1 MSTKVLSIII
11 PMYNMENYIGK
22 CLQSL
27 LDIPTECLES
37 IDIIV
42 VNDGSKDQS
51 LRIATSYQKKYP
63 EVIRV
68 IDKENGN
75 YGSCIN
81 AGLAKALG
89 TYVKVLDS
97 DDYFSSVGLSAIL
110 EKISSIPVMDM
121 IITDFDIINANDEIT
136 NHVSF
141 HLKKE
146 KCLLFNDIWKKISDI
161 HMHAIIYRTEL
172 FKEINYHQTEGI
184 SYTDQEWCYYPM
196 VKIQT
201 VYYVNN
207 VLYKYLLGREGQT
220 MSENVLKKKISN
232 LEIVANKMLKHF
244 SLLDKNKLSRERYLL
259 LRKRI
264 LVRYKD
270 IYRLYLIGFKKEEF
284 DAKAFDELD
293 SFVKQNKDIYSLL
306 GLTSVYKKVM
316 PIPYVLLYRLFHLR
330 IIS

>member
-161 HMHAIIYRTEL
+161 QMHAIIYRTEL
-172 FKEINYHQTEGI
+172 FKEINYHQTEGV

>member
-161 HMHAIIYRTEL
+161 QMHAIIYRTEL

-232 LEIVANKMLKHF
+232 LEIIANKMLKHF

>member
-27 LDIPTECLES
+27 LDIPTEFLES

-97 DDYFSSVGLSAIL
+97 DDYFSSVGLTAIL

-161 HMHAIIYRTEL
+161 QMHAIIYRTEL

-201 VYYVNN
+201 VYYINN

-220 MSENVLKKKISN
+220 MSESVLKKKISH

-244 SLLDKNKLSRERYLL
+244 SLLDKNNLSRERYLL

>member
-27 LDIPTECLES
+27 LDIPTEFLES

-161 HMHAIIYRTEL
+161 QMHAIIYRTEL

>member
-161 HMHAIIYRTEL
+161 QMHAIIYRTEL

-220 MSENVLKKKISN
+220 MSENVLKKKISD

-306 GLTSVYKKVM
+306 GLTSVYKKVI

>member
-141 HLKKE
+141 QLKKE

-161 HMHAIIYRTEL
+161 QMHAIIYRTEL

>member
-161 HMHAIIYRTEL
+161 QMHAIIYRTEL
-172 FKEINYHQTEGI
+172 FKEINYHQTEGV

-293 SFVKQNKDIYSLL
+293 SLVKQNKDIYSLL

>member
-141 HLKKE
+141 QLKKE

-161 HMHAIIYRTEL
+161 QMHAIIYRTEL

-220 MSENVLKKKISN
+220 MSENILKKKISN

-306 GLTSVYKKVM
+306 GLTCVYKKVM

>member
-161 HMHAIIYRTEL
+161 QMHAIIYRTEL

-264 LVRYKD
+264 LVRYKNN
-270 IYRLYLIGFKKEEF
+270 YRLYLI
-284 DAKAFDELD
+284 
-293 SFVKQNKDIYSLL
+293 
-306 GLTSVYKKVM
+306 
-316 PIPYVLLYRLFHLR
+316 
-330 IIS
+330 

>member
-68 IDKENGN
+68 INKENGN

-81 AGLAKALG
+81 VGLAKALG

-161 HMHAIIYRTEL
+161 QMHAIIYRTEL

-220 MSENVLKKKISN
+220 MSESVLKEKISH

>member
-97 DDYFSSVGLSAIL
+97 DDYFSSVGLSGIL

-161 HMHAIIYRTEL
+161 QMHAIIYRTEL

>member
-1 MSTKVLSIII
+1 M
-11 PMYNMENYIGK
+11 
-22 CLQSL
+22 
-27 LDIPTECLES
+27 
-37 IDIIV
+37 
-42 VNDGSKDQS
+42 
-51 LRIATSYQKKYP
+51 
-63 EVIRV
+63 
-68 IDKENGN
+68 
-75 YGSCIN
+75 
-81 AGLAKALG
+81 AKALG

-161 HMHAIIYRTEL
+161 QMHAIIYRTEL

-220 MSENVLKKKISN
+220 MSESVLKKKISH

>member
-97 DDYFSSVGLSAIL
+97 DDYFSSAGLSAIL

-141 HLKKE
+141 QLKKE

-161 HMHAIIYRTEL
+161 QMHAIIYRTEL

-306 GLTSVYKKVM
+306 GLTCVYKKVM

>member
-27 LDIPTECLES
+27 LDIPTERLES

-161 HMHAIIYRTEL
+161 QMHAIIYRTEL

-220 MSENVLKKKISN
+220 MSESVLKKKISH

-284 DAKAFDELD
+284 DAKAW
-293 SFVKQNKDIYSLL
+293 Q
-306 GLTSVYKKVM
+306 
-316 PIPYVLLYRLFHLR
+316 VLNRSAK
-330 IIS
+330 I

>member
-161 HMHAIIYRTEL
+161 QMHAIIYRTEL
-172 FKEINYHQTEGI
+172 FKDINYHQTEGI

>member
-27 LDIPTECLES
+27 LDIPTEWLES

-97 DDYFSSVGLSAIL
+97 DDYFSSVGLSAVL

-161 HMHAIIYRTEL
+161 QMHAIIYRTEL

-220 MSENVLKKKISN
+220 MSESVLKKKISH

-270 IYRLYLIGFKKEEF
+270 IYRLYLIGYKKEEF

>member
-161 HMHAIIYRTEL
+161 QMHAIIYRTEL
-172 FKEINYHQTEGI
+172 FKEINYHQTEGV

-293 SFVKQNKDIYSLL
+293 SLVKQNKDIYSLL
-306 GLTSVYKKVM
+306 GLSSVYKKVM

>member
-161 HMHAIIYRTEL
+161 QMHAIIYRTEL

-220 MSENVLKKKISN
+220 MSESVLKKKN
-232 LEIVANKMLKHF
+232 
-244 SLLDKNKLSRERYLL
+244 D
-259 LRKRI
+259 
-264 LVRYKD
+264 
-270 IYRLYLIGFKKEEF
+270 
-284 DAKAFDELD
+284 
-293 SFVKQNKDIYSLL
+293 
-306 GLTSVYKKVM
+306 
-316 PIPYVLLYRLFHLR
+316 
-330 IIS
+330 

>member
-27 LDIPTECLES
+27 LDITTECLES
-37 IDIIV
+37 IDIILF
-42 VNDGSKDQS
+42 NDGSKYQS
-51 LRIATSYQKKYP
+51 LSIATSYQKKYP

-161 HMHAIIYRTEL
+161 QMHAIIYRTEL

>member
-161 HMHAIIYRTEL
+161 QMHAIIYRTEL

-306 GLTSVYKKVM
+306 GLISVYKKVM

>member
-37 IDIIV
+37 IDIII

-161 HMHAIIYRTEL
+161 QMHAIIYRTEL

>member
-1 MSTKVLSIII
+1 MKEKISVIIPAFNAEKWIYNCVKSVLNQNDNNFEIII
-11 PMYNMENYIGK
+11 
-22 CLQSL
+22 
-27 LDIPTECLES
+27 
-37 IDIIV
+37 

-161 HMHAIIYRTEL
+161 QMHAIIYRTEL

-220 MSENVLKKKISN
+220 MSESVLKKKISH

>member
-141 HLKKE
+141 QLKKE

-161 HMHAIIYRTEL
+161 QMHAIIYRTEL

-306 GLTSVYKKVM
+306 GLTCVYKKVM

>member
-146 KCLLFNDIWKKISDI
+146 KCLLFNDIWKEISDI
-161 HMHAIIYRTEL
+161 QMHAIIYRTEL

-293 SFVKQNKDIYSLL
+293 SLVKQNKDIYSLL

>member
-146 KCLLFNDIWKKISDI
+146 KCLLLNDIWKKISDI
-161 HMHAIIYRTEL
+161 QMHAIIYRTEL

-220 MSENVLKKKISN
+220 MSENVLKKKISD

-306 GLTSVYKKVM
+306 GLTSVYKKVI

>member
-161 HMHAIIYRTEL
+161 QMHAIIYRTEL

-330 IIS
+330 VIS

>member
-1 MSTKVLSIII
+1 
-11 PMYNMENYIGK
+11 MYQNLRRTGK

-161 HMHAIIYRTEL
+161 QMHAIIYRTEL

-220 MSENVLKKKISN
+220 MSESVLKKKISH

>member
-63 EVIRV
+63 EVIQV

-161 HMHAIIYRTEL
+161 QMHAIIYRTEL

>member
-51 LRIATSYQKKYP
+51 LHIATSYQKKYP

-161 HMHAIIYRTEL
+161 QMHAIIYRTEL

>member
-161 HMHAIIYRTEL
+161 QMHAIIYRTEL

-306 GLTSVYKKVM
+306 GLTCVYKKVM

>member
-121 IITDFDIINANDEIT
+121 IANSTSKCKITKCFCKSTPLVLRNLISFL
-136 NHVSF
+136 VS
-141 HLKKE
+141 H
-146 KCLLFNDIWKKISDI
+146 
-161 HMHAIIYRTEL
+161 
-172 FKEINYHQTEGI
+172 
-184 SYTDQEWCYYPM
+184 
-196 VKIQT
+196 
-201 VYYVNN
+201 
-207 VLYKYLLGREGQT
+207 
-220 MSENVLKKKISN
+220 
-232 LEIVANKMLKHF
+232 
-244 SLLDKNKLSRERYLL
+244 
-259 LRKRI
+259 
-264 LVRYKD
+264 
-270 IYRLYLIGFKKEEF
+270 
-284 DAKAFDELD
+284 
-293 SFVKQNKDIYSLL
+293 
-306 GLTSVYKKVM
+306 
-316 PIPYVLLYRLFHLR
+316 
-330 IIS
+330 

>member
-141 HLKKE
+141 QLKKE

-161 HMHAIIYRTEL
+161 QMHAIIYRTEL

-220 MSENVLKKKISN
+220 MSENILKKKISN

>member
-161 HMHAIIYRTEL
+161 QMHAIIYRTEL

-284 DAKAFDELD
+284 NAKAFDELD

>member
-63 EVIRV
+63 EAIRV

-161 HMHAIIYRTEL
+161 QMHAIIYRTEL